1 MSKAQK
7 NTQPNEADNG
17 SDLNIPLTDAGSD
30 PDASGAENP
39 DSNSFPVVPGAELSE
54 VEGIA
59 VVVLKGNTLYH
70 DGEKYPASSQ
80 LTLTARDAAPLL
92 KRGVVMTHIE
102 LLKKAASNAG

>member
-7 NTQPNEADNG
+7 NTQLNEADN
-17 SDLNIPLTDAGSD
+17 SADLNIPLTDADSLPG
-30 PDASGAENP
+30 ASGPENP
-39 DSNSFPVVPGAELSE
+39 DADSLPVVPGAEQSE

-59 VVVLKGNTLYH
+59 VVVLKGHTLYH
-70 DGEKYPASSQ
+70 DGEKYPTSSQ

-92 KRGVVMTHIE
+92 KRGVVMTHSE